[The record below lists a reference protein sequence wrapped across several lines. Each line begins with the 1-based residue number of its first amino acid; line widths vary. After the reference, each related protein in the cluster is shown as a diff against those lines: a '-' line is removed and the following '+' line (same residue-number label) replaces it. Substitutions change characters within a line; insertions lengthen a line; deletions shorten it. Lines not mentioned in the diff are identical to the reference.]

1 MSLSDNLIK
10 HLKAHPHDVLLIA
23 EEVPFDEVIE
33 LCNTIRNSET
43 SYRTVIAWYT
53 KGIEPRNLAILEAAG
68 LDYVLD
74 PNLTYKEQA
83 QHIKSWVHGG
93 N

>member
-1 MSLSDNLIK
+1 MSRSIYSVWSSCSVGEPSDNLIK

-43 SYRTVIAWYT
+43 STNGDCLVYEHRH
-53 KGIEPRNLAILEAAG
+53 AIWR
-68 LDYVLD
+68 Y
-74 PNLTYKEQA
+74 
-83 QHIKSWVHGG
+83 
-93 N
+93 